1 MAKFSIFGM
10 LAAMAL
16 AAGCGGDFSNNSY
29 DALGAPYEIIVVAD
43 HQVWDGPAGDT
54 LRSMFH
60 KAYPMINREET
71 MFDVLRVLPSG
82 FKKLNTRHRNVLIT
96 AVDPSATQAGLSMS
110 SDVYARPQTVLR
122 AVAPDLAS
130 LSQLLGERRDDIML
144 LLENAEKDRDVAAAT
159 THTPTQIAAL
169 IKEKFGFEMST
180 GPGYVVQKMENESDD
195 FLWLRYEMPTADQ
208 GIVIYTYPFSGVK
221 DFDRENL
228 LKRRDEFAARIPGE
242 NPGSHMATNPDFT
255 SLVYKKIDG
264 RRWSEMHGFWDVT
277 GDFMGGPYTNY
288 STLDAANQRVIAVD
302 FYVYSPD
309 PRLSQRNYIK
319 QLEHLLYT
327 VGISGEAPVWE

>member
-1 MAKFSIFGM
+1 MARFSIFGM
-10 LAAMAL
+10 LAAMEL
-16 AAGCGGDFSNNSY
+16 ATGCIGGTSNSY
-29 DALGAPYEIIVVAD
+29 GSLGAPYEIIVVAD

-54 LRSMFH
+54 LRSMFR
-60 KAYPMINREET
+60 KAYPMINRSET

-82 FKKLNTRHRNVLIT
+82 FKKLNMRHRNVLIT
-96 AVDPSATQAGLSMS
+96 RIDPSATQAGLSMS
-110 SDVYARPQTVLR
+110 NDVYTQPQTILT

-130 LSQLLGERRDDIML
+130 LSQLLEERRGDILL
-144 LLENAEKDRDVAAAT
+144 LLENAEKDRAVAAAES
-159 THTPTQIAAL
+159 HTPPQIAAL
-169 IKEKFGFEMST
+169 IREKFGFEMSM
-180 GPGYVVQKMENESDD
+180 GPGYKVRDESDD
-195 FLWLRYEMPTADQ
+195 FLWLSYEMPTSSQ

-228 LKRRDEFAARIPGE
+228 VKRRDEFAARIPGE

-319 QLEHLLYT
+319 QLEHLIYT
-327 VGISGEAPVWE
+327 VKISGEIPVWE